1 MPTHKSA
8 EKRMRQ
14 NVKRRMR
21 NKGVRS
27 TLTTQTR
34 KFREAIEAGDTDT
47 ATAQLRE
54 VESTYDRAVAKGV
67 IPQKRASRKI
77 SRLAKRLHEAQSG
90 E

>member
-14 NVKRRMR
+14 NAKRRMR

-34 KFREAIEAGDTDT
+34 KFREALENGDLDA
-47 ATAQLRE
+47 ATTQLRN
-54 VESTYDRAVAKGV
+54 VESTYDRAVSKGV
-67 IPQKRASRKI
+67 IPQKRASRKV
-77 SRLAKRLHEAQSG
+77 SRLAKRLSEAQSG

>member
-14 NVKRRMR
+14 NAKRRMR

-27 TLTTQTR
+27 TLTTSTR
-34 KFREAIEAGDTDT
+34 KFREALESGDLD
-47 ATAQLRE
+47 AAVERVRE

-67 IPQKRASRKI
+67 IPKKRASRKV
-77 SRLAKRLHEAQSG
+77 SRLKKRLSKAKAG

>member
-14 NVKRRMR
+14 NAKRRVR

-34 KFREAIEAGDTDT
+34 KFNESLESGDLDA
-47 ATAQLRE
+47 ATEQMRN

-77 SRLAKRLHEAQSG
+77 SRLKKRLSQAKAG

>member
-14 NVKRRMR
+14 NAKRRMR

-27 TLTTQTR
+27 TLTTATR
-34 KFREAIEAGDTDT
+34 KFREALESGDLDT
-47 ATAQLRE
+47 ATETMRN

-77 SRLAKRLHEAQSG
+77 SRLKKRLSDAKAG